1 MGYNRQGTSLTSEDE
16 SEKLELFFGCRNLA
30 DLDLISVT
38 DSFLVIKLQEPNK
51 PERTIMKTKVYYNDL
66 NPDYAETVTIEYFFE
81 SIFCLNL
88 VRQKLRLEVYHEDKP
103 AKLVGAL
110 NTTIGEIFGSP
121 QNGFKKDIINNKG
134 KASGQIVV
142 RCEKVQKV
150 TNNFIEF
157 DLRAS

>member
-1 MGYNRQGTSLTSEDE
+1 MLKQSPLNTSS
-16 SEKLELFFGCRNLA
+16 
-30 DLDLISVT
+30 
-38 DSFLVIKLQEPNK
+38 
-51 PERTIMKTKVYYNDL
+51 KV
-66 NPDYAETVTIEYFFE
+66 F
-81 SIFCLNL
+81 FCLNL